1 MATGL
6 EDNKINRKEVVS
18 ILKKIEY
25 ELGLAKQ
32 KVKNGTKLCLLVM
45 QNFIKSKKITKI
57 ELIKEQIRPNN
68 TFM

>member
-45 QNFIKSKKITKI
+45 
-57 ELIKEQIRPNN
+57 
-68 TFM
+68 